1 MKTTTTLKE
10 ISDEIEYLFS
20 LSKEPMTIVKKAGEV
35 LMKEGEAG
43 SFMYVVKSGV
53 IDIEHH
59 GTRLER
65 VTEGGIVGAMAL
77 VDEAPRSAT
86 AVAHKDS
93 VLILIDRARFVHLVR
108 QNPEFSLFVMG
119 TLIRRI
125 RQMNV
130 RLEMKGQKGR

>member
-1 MKTTTTLKE
+1 MKTTTVLKE

-20 LSKEPMTIVKKAGEV
+20 LSREPMTIVKKAGEV
-35 LMKEGEAG
+35 LMKEGETG
-43 SFMYVVKSGV
+43 NLMYVVKSGAV
-53 IDIEHH
+53 DIEHK

-65 VTEGGIVGAMAL
+65 VAKGGIVGAMAL
-77 VDEAPRSAT
+77 VDNAPRSAT

-93 VLILIDRARFVHLVR
+93 ELILIDRARFMHLVR
-108 QNPEFSLFVMG
+108 RNPEFALFVMS

-130 RLEMKGQKGR
+130 RLEMTGKKRR